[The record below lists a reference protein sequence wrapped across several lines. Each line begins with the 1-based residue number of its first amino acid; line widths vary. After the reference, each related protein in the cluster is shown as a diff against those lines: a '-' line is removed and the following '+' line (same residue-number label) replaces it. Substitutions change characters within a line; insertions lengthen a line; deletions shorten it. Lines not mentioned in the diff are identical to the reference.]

1 MKKRVISKL
10 ASGILTACM
19 LMTPIYGSAAQHNN
33 TNSMDSLM
41 AGKLCVLGSI
51 ANLQEVRQTLDYLE
65 SIGMQGAFVV
75 STQEARLYPSTV
87 QMIVKRGHSVV
98 LDMAAQETEAKPKQK
113 PSSKVEEQSDKNKTL
128 NRPVEKPIELKKDAS
143 SELRQGNKTPNKPVE
158 KPIELKKDTSVA
170 QKQENKIEV
179 KKEQADTVLK
189 QDEKQKSAVVSK
201 EQQDD
206 ISSPLVMEHIG
217 LDNTSFRERVARER
231 QRRAAAGEQATDA
244 EIKKAV
250 KNNYYQPKENTAL
263 KVTGTTD
270 KPSNVKVDKPVLT
283 KKQRIARDFLGVDE
297 KGNKVKLRYP
307 ASAKEID
314 DIPEWSLKSLVK
326 LTEYKLLLP
335 DEVQEMLSEPDREL
349 MGKLISR
356 AYNTNEAYKGEHY
369 YDARF
374 ELDKLMQEYDT
385 ELRNLGYDAGRYA
398 SYNKLQQARATK
410 IGGEL
415 RYNYVDHEGDNPF
428 NFHDSRLRLRL
439 YAEQPL
445 DDNWVLYG
453 MGEANKS
460 WFQDIKHFSLERLYI
475 SGKYKDAKITAGR
488 FGEFLADGNVYDGY
502 LDGVSVEG
510 GSKVKLRGDV
520 GRLRS
525 DEKVALAVAS
535 YSEPRFD
542 AEAGVY
548 HFDKLKGYD
557 STTIAS
563 LGGMY
568 YIGEF
573 GLGAMYLYSGT
584 NGIDGS
590 NNGYVI
596 TVKYGR
602 NRSWVPGTYEIF
614 AKYYNQADS
623 TYVGHTMVG
632 LADYMHGFK
641 GFGAGLYYTLAEN
654 VIYGIEYYDLQEK
667 SSGRKGRTL
676 WNHVSV
682 FF

>member
-1 MKKRVISKL
+1 MKKRVISRL
-10 ASGILTACM
+10 ASGFLTACM
-19 LMTPIYGSAAQHNN
+19 LLAPIYGSAAQNNN
-33 TNSMDSLM
+33 TNRIASLM
-41 AGKLCVLGSI
+41 PGKLCVLGSI
-51 ANLQEVRQTLDYLE
+51 ANMQEVRQTLDYLE
-65 SIGMQGAFVV
+65 SIGMQGAFVI
-75 STQEARLYPSTV
+75 STQEARLYPNTV
-87 QMIVKRGHSVV
+87 QLIVKRGHSVI
-98 LDMAAQETEAKPKQK
+98 LDMAAQEKTQAKQK
-113 PSSKVEEQSDKNKTL
+113 PAKSVEMQ
-128 NRPVEKPIELKKDAS
+128 S
-143 SELRQGNKTPNKPVE
+143 SENKTPRKPVE
-158 KPIELKKDTSVA
+158 KQLEPQKDNPA
-170 QKQENKIEV
+170 ALKQENKIEA
-179 KKEQADTVLK
+179 KKEAAAAAVK
-189 QDEKQKSAVVSK
+189 QEEQKSAAVGK
-201 EQQDD
+201 EQQNDV
-206 ISSPLVMEHIG
+206 SSPLIMEHIA
-217 LDNTSFRERVARER
+217 LDNTSFRERAARER
-231 QRRAAAGEQATDA
+231 QRRAAAGEPTTDA
-244 EIKKAV
+244 AIKKAV
-250 KNNYYQPKENTAL
+250 KNNAYQPKENTAL

-270 KPSNVKVDKPVLT
+270 NPSNVKVDKRALS

-297 KGNKVKLRYP
+297 KGGKVNLRYP
-307 ASAKEID
+307 SSAKPVD

-326 LTEYKLLLP
+326 LAEYKLLLP

-356 AYNTNEAYKGEHY
+356 AYNTNETYKGEHY

-374 ELDKLMQEYDT
+374 ELDKLMQAYDT

-398 SYNKLQQARATK
+398 SYSKVNQERELKL
-410 IGGEL
+410 GGEL
-415 RYNYVDHEGDNPF
+415 RYNYVDHDGDNPF
-428 NFHDSRLRLRL
+428 NFHDSRLRLRV

-460 WFQDIKHFSLERLYI
+460 WFQDIKHFSLERLYL
-475 SGKYKDAKITAGR
+475 SGKYKDAQITAGR
-488 FGEFLADGNVYDGY
+488 FGEFLADGNIYDGHF
-502 LDGVSVEG
+502 DGIIVEG

-535 YSEPRFD
+535 YSEPRYD

-584 NGIDGS
+584 NGVDGS
-590 NNGYVI
+590 NNGYII